1 MATSGYDGRIG
12 GKLRRRPFRRA
23 AATPYDRPPS
33 AARGLT
39 TTVPEPGGDGWLAK
53 LVDPASRFISS
64 SASRLFSS
72 VFRKRLTAPPADE
85 TPGENLQS
93 REIAE
98 ASSDEMSAD
107 LQENKADSGNNA
119 TNNFDSNMFL
129 EFEQLLEHKTFTRAQ
144 FEHLMEIL
152 RSRTMDSDMS
162 KPAVDNDKVDE
173 TTVPL
178 PEKEIESSIPHED
191 RRTPPD
197 TLAIPDASPVELAK
211 AYMGSRVSTVP
222 PLALSWRSHL
232 FHEYKKVPTSLTSA
246 TKPFDLK
253 GPRSVRFSG
262 STVIP
267 ESGYLTPRSS
277 GRSTMY
283 RMTCS
288 PYIKGER
295 SSKDDSVGSLSHRT
309 PESTRQL
316 GGRQVF
322 KRRSLVL
329 ESDLGPFLP
338 IRSIRQKLTVK
349 PSSKVMHSVLPGN
362 LHHSPSTPFK
372 RDVQDDLSVIQKP
385 IWSDGHEKSGDNRI
399 SNNIVTTVSPQSS
412 EMEKKILQQLDKLVP
427 SPKEKTS
434 KLKSNTLDES
444 PDNVMHASSG
454 QTLRNEEMYS
464 TKSKFVQGNNL
475 DSFRGS
481 LMPDFRNSLSYKQE
495 TATFPQENCS
505 SVSISGVK
513 LMSEAN
519 DMCDGVI
526 SVTAAMCDKAAA
538 EAMISDSV
546 VVSQHQKLAFQSAAL
561 KDTQDVSN
569 TYTSMDASCPLKD
582 KDEMKI
588 TDKAV
593 RPSIIRTN
601 FSSSMTSTSL
611 SSSSS
616 DFSKAAHLKLSV
628 DSIAESGKGFT
639 FPFATAP
646 STSQIPPTPT
656 MPSSLVKKSAM
667 QKGQI
672 DAPLFSFGSKDSN
685 RADFS
690 STTTMR
696 SFSATSGPGNDI
708 SNATASAMVKDS
720 DADKHEGQ
728 ISINLSKSV
737 GVDNSADEST
747 SNIPVVYSF
756 GSSHSEFMPN
766 GSLNLPSAS
775 SAVSVMAYS
784 GSTGSMIFSTV
795 TAVSASS
802 FSTFVS
808 SESPPLSTVPSLQ
821 FGSTALLV
829 SPTSVSQPLDKSTAT
844 DFEGMH
850 SKVPPFNTN
859 TANPGTSAN
868 FMFGGSFSSATNT
881 GSILAT
887 STVSR
892 IGSSFIAPAAST
904 LFSVSAGSQ
913 SALAPASTFSGASNS
928 TFKFASAQSN
938 DSSPSV
944 VDNNTRGVAGS
955 VGTQSTQG
963 GSGISQISESSS
975 SLFGPFCSSPTFGL
989 NVLSSSSLG
998 SSQFGAATTGFDLLS
1013 SSYLFSSSVGAN
1025 SSCLSATSSSAL
1037 APAPSLFGSTF
1048 QSSISSAFGTSF
1060 GSNASYSSTGLAFG
1074 VSGSGGSPFVFS
1086 SLSAPAFST
1095 NSAGGSSSSNLYGQ
1109 PVFGS
1114 SSPATAFSSGT
1125 PRNDQMN
1132 VVDSMVEDSAKSAG
1146 SLVPQFGQPSTSS
1159 SITVFGTPVTQPTS
1173 SPFFQF
1179 GSHQQPTLPQS
1190 SPFQASGSLVEQL
1203 PQGGS
1208 FSLGSGGGDKSGRKI
1223 VKVRRDR
1230 LRKK

>member
-1 MATSGYDGRIG
+1 FFLAIAFSASLAPPLRVYCVVPMATSGYDGRIG

-23 AATPYDRPPS
+23 AATPYDRPPI

-39 TTVPEPGGDGWLAK
+39 TTVPQPGGDGWLAK

-72 VFRKRLTAPPADE
+72 VFRKRLTAPPANE

-98 ASSDEMSAD
+98 ASSDETSAD
-107 LQENKADSGNNA
+107 LQENKADGGNNA

-129 EFEQLLEHKTFTRAQ
+129 EFEQLLEHKTFTRK
-144 FEHLMEIL
+144 FEHLTEIL

-162 KPAVDNDKVDE
+162 KPAVDKDKMDE

-197 TLAIPDASPVELAK
+197 TRAIPDASPVELAK

-295 SSKDDSVGSLSHRT
+295 SSKDNCAGFLSHQT

-316 GGRQVF
+316 GGRQVL
-322 KRRSLVL
+322 KRRSSVL
-329 ESDLGPFLP
+329 ESDPGPFLP

-372 RDVQDDLSVIQKP
+372 RDVQDDLSVIRKP
-385 IWSDGHEKSGDNRI
+385 IWSDGHEKSADNRI
-399 SNNIVTTVSPQSS
+399 SNNIVTPVSPQSS

-444 PDNVMHASSG
+444 PDNVMHASS
-454 QTLRNEEMYS
+454 
-464 TKSKFVQGNNL
+464 
-475 DSFRGS
+475 
-481 LMPDFRNSLSYKQE
+481 
-495 TATFPQENCS
+495 A
-505 SVSISGVK
+505 SISGVK

-546 VVSQHQKLAFQSAAL
+546 VVSQHQKLDFQSAAL
-561 KDTQDVSN
+561 Q
-569 TYTSMDASCPLKD
+569 
-582 KDEMKI
+582 
-588 TDKAV
+588 
-593 RPSIIRTN
+593 
-601 FSSSMTSTSL
+601 
-611 SSSSS
+611 
-616 DFSKAAHLKLSV
+616 LSV

-656 MPSSLVKKSAM
+656 MPSSLVNKSVM

-696 SFSATSGPGNDI
+696 GFSATSGPGNDI
-708 SNATASAMVKDS
+708 RLALTICIGHFFSHYQYYHLLKVRVFFNLINVLKTSFVSLNATASAMVKDS

-728 ISINLSKSV
+728 TSINLSKSV
-737 GVDNSADEST
+737 GVDNSTDEST

-756 GSSHSEFMPN
+756 GSSHNEFMPN

-775 SAVSVMAYS
+775 SAVPVMAYS
-784 GSTGSMIFSTV
+784 GSTASMIFSTV

-808 SESPPLSTVPSLQ
+808 SEAPLLSTVPSLQ
-821 FGSTALLV
+821 FGSTALMV
-829 SPTSVSQPLDKSTAT
+829 SPTSVSQPLDKPTAT

-859 TANPGTSAN
+859 TANPATSAN
-868 FMFGGSFSSATNT
+868 FIFGGSFSSATNT
-881 GSILAT
+881 GSILAA
-887 STVSR
+887 STVSS

-904 LFSVSAGSQ
+904 LFSVAAGSQ
-913 SALAPASTFSGASNS
+913 SALAPASTFTGASNS
-928 TFKFASAQSN
+928 TFKFASAQCN

-944 VDNNTRGVAGS
+944 VDNNTRGVIES
-955 VGTQSTQG
+955 VGPQSTQG
-963 GSGISQISESSS
+963 GCGISQISESSS
-975 SLFGPFCSSPTFGL
+975 SLFGPFCSSPTFGS

-998 SSQFGAATTGFDLLS
+998 SSQFGAATAGFDLLS
-1013 SSYLFSSSVGAN
+1013 SSSMFSSSVGAD
-1025 SSCLSATSSSAL
+1025 SSCLSATPSS
-1037 APAPSLFGSTF
+1037 APAPASSLFGSTI

-1060 GSNASYSSTGLAFG
+1060 GSNASYSSTGLSSG

-1086 SLSAPAFST
+1086 SSSAPAFPT
-1095 NSAGGSSSSNLYGQ
+1095 NSAGGSSSSNLSGQ
-1109 PVFGS
+1109 PVS
-1114 SSPATAFSSGT
+1114 VSLSPAIALSSGT

-1132 VVDSMVEDSAKSAG
+1132 VVDSMVEDSIQSAG

-1159 SITVFGTPVTQPTS
+1159 SIAVLGTP
-1173 SPFFQF
+1173 F

-1190 SPFQASGSLVEQL
+1190 SPFQASGSLLEQL

>member
-72 VFRKRLTAPPADE
+72 VFRKRLTSPPAVE

-144 FEHLMEIL
+144 FEHLTEIL

-191 RRTPPD
+191 CRTPPD

-211 AYMGSRVSTVP
+211 AYMGSRVLTVP

-322 KRRSLVL
+322 KRRSSVL

-338 IRSIRQKLTVK
+338 IRSIRQKLSVK

-372 RDVQDDLSVIQKP
+372 RDAQDDLSVIQKP
-385 IWSDGHEKSGDNRI
+385 IWSDGHEKSGNNRI
-399 SNNIVTTVSPQSS
+399 SNNILTPVSPQSS

-444 PDNVMHASSG
+444 LDNVMHASLG

-495 TATFPQENCS
+495 TARFPQENCS
-505 SVSISGVK
+505 SVPISGVK

-519 DMCDGVI
+519 DMCDGII

-546 VVSQHQKLAFQSAAL
+546 IVSQHQKLAFQSAAL

-601 FSSSMTSTSL
+601 LSSSMTSTSL

-756 GSSHSEFMPN
+756 GSSHNEFMPN

-808 SESPPLSTVPSLQ
+808 SEAPPLSTVPSLQ
-821 FGSTALLV
+821 FGSTAFLV

-868 FMFGGSFSSATNT
+868 YMFGGSFSSATNT

-887 STVSR
+887 STVSS
-892 IGSSFIAPAAST
+892 IGNSFIAPAAST
-904 LFSVSAGSQ
+904 LFSVAAGSQ

-938 DSSPSV
+938 DSNPSV

-975 SLFGPFCSSPTFGL
+975 SLFGPFCSSPTFGS

-998 SSQFGAATTGFDLLS
+998 SAQFGAAT
-1013 SSYLFSSSVGAN
+1013 
-1025 SSCLSATSSSAL
+1025 
-1037 APAPSLFGSTF
+1037 
-1048 QSSISSAFGTSF
+1048 
-1060 GSNASYSSTGLAFG
+1060 TGLAFG

-1095 NSAGGSSSSNLYGQ
+1095 NSAGGSSSSNLSGQ

-1132 VVDSMVEDSAKSAG
+1132 VVDSMVEDCAKSAG

-1159 SITVFGTPVTQPTS
+1159 SITVFGTPVTQPTA

-1190 SPFQASGSLVEQL
+1190 SPFQASGNLVEQL

>member
-23 AATPYDRPPS
+23 AATPYDRPPT

-85 TPGENLQS
+85 TPGQNLQS

-144 FEHLMEIL
+144 FEHLTEIL

-191 RRTPPD
+191 CRTPPD

-295 SSKDDSVGSLSHRT
+295 SSKDDSVGSLSHRP

-322 KRRSLVL
+322 KRRSSVL

-349 PSSKVMHSVLPGN
+349 PSSKVIHSVLPGN
-362 LHHSPSTPFK
+362 LHHGPSTPFK

-399 SNNIVTTVSPQSS
+399 SNNIVTPVSPQSS

-495 TATFPQENCS
+495 TARFPQENC

-526 SVTAAMCDKAAA
+526 SVTAATCDKAAA

-569 TYTSMDASCPLKD
+569 TCPLMDASCPLKD
-582 KDEMKI
+582 KDEVKI

-601 FSSSMTSTSL
+601 LSSSMTSTSL

-616 DFSKAAHLKLSV
+616 DLSKAAHLKLSV

-720 DADKHEGQ
+720 DADKHE
-728 ISINLSKSV
+728 
-737 GVDNSADEST
+737 
-747 SNIPVVYSF
+747 
-756 GSSHSEFMPN
+756 
-766 GSLNLPSAS
+766 
-775 SAVSVMAYS
+775 VMAYS

-808 SESPPLSTVPSLQ
+808 SEAPPLSTVPSLQ

-938 DSSPSV
+938 DSNPSV

-975 SLFGPFCSSPTFGL
+975 SLFGPFCSSPTFGS

-1095 NSAGGSSSSNLYGQ
+1095 NSAGGSSSSNLSGQ
-1109 PVFGS
+1109 PVFGL

>member
-23 AATPYDRPPS
+23 AATPYDRPPT

-144 FEHLMEIL
+144 FEHLTEIL

-191 RRTPPD
+191 CRTPPD

-277 GRSTMY
+277 GRSTLY

-322 KRRSLVL
+322 KRRSSVL

-338 IRSIRQKLTVK
+338 VRSIRQKLTVK

-362 LHHSPSTPFK
+362 LHHSPLTPFK

-399 SNNIVTTVSPQSS
+399 SNNIVTPVSPQSS

-495 TATFPQENCS
+495 TARFPQENCS

-526 SVTAAMCDKAAA
+526 SVTAAMCDKAAT

-601 FSSSMTSTSL
+601 LSSSMTSTSL

-616 DFSKAAHLKLSV
+616 DFSKAAHLKLS
-628 DSIAESGKGFT
+628 DDLIAKSGKGFT

-720 DADKHEGQ
+720 DADKHE
-728 ISINLSKSV
+728 
-737 GVDNSADEST
+737 
-747 SNIPVVYSF
+747 
-756 GSSHSEFMPN
+756 
-766 GSLNLPSAS
+766 
-775 SAVSVMAYS
+775 VMAYS

-808 SESPPLSTVPSLQ
+808 SEAPPLYTVPSLQ
-821 FGSTALLV
+821 FGPTALLV

-913 SALAPASTFSGASNS
+913 SALAPASTFSGASNN

-938 DSSPSV
+938 DSNPSV

-975 SLFGPFCSSPTFGL
+975 SLSGPFCSSSTFGS

-1074 VSGSGGSPFVFS
+1074 VPGSGGSPFVFS

-1095 NSAGGSSSSNLYGQ
+1095 NSAGGSSSSNLSGQ

-1159 SITVFGTPVTQPTS
+1159 SITVFGTPVTQPTA

>member
-1 MATSGYDGRIG
+1 
-12 GKLRRRPFRRA
+12 
-23 AATPYDRPPS
+23 
-33 AARGLT
+33 
-39 TTVPEPGGDGWLAK
+39 
-53 LVDPASRFISS
+53 
-64 SASRLFSS
+64 
-72 VFRKRLTAPPADE
+72 
-85 TPGENLQS
+85 
-93 REIAE
+93 
-98 ASSDEMSAD
+98 
-107 LQENKADSGNNA
+107 
-119 TNNFDSNMFL
+119 
-129 EFEQLLEHKTFTRAQ
+129 
-144 FEHLMEIL
+144 
-152 RSRTMDSDMS
+152 
-162 KPAVDNDKVDE
+162 
-173 TTVPL
+173 
-178 PEKEIESSIPHED
+178 
-191 RRTPPD
+191 
-197 TLAIPDASPVELAK
+197 
-211 AYMGSRVSTVP
+211 
-222 PLALSWRSHL
+222 
-232 FHEYKKVPTSLTSA
+232 
-246 TKPFDLK
+246 
-253 GPRSVRFSG
+253 
-262 STVIP
+262 
-267 ESGYLTPRSS
+267 
-277 GRSTMY
+277 
-283 RMTCS
+283 
-288 PYIKGER
+288 
-295 SSKDDSVGSLSHRT
+295 
-309 PESTRQL
+309 
-316 GGRQVF
+316 
-322 KRRSLVL
+322 
-329 ESDLGPFLP
+329 
-338 IRSIRQKLTVK
+338 
-349 PSSKVMHSVLPGN
+349 
-362 LHHSPSTPFK
+362 
-372 RDVQDDLSVIQKP
+372 
-385 IWSDGHEKSGDNRI
+385 
-399 SNNIVTTVSPQSS
+399 
-412 EMEKKILQQLDKLVP
+412 
-427 SPKEKTS
+427 
-434 KLKSNTLDES
+434 
-444 PDNVMHASSG
+444 
-454 QTLRNEEMYS
+454 
-464 TKSKFVQGNNL
+464 
-475 DSFRGS
+475 
-481 LMPDFRNSLSYKQE
+481 
-495 TATFPQENCS
+495 
-505 SVSISGVK
+505 
-513 LMSEAN
+513 
-519 DMCDGVI
+519 
-526 SVTAAMCDKAAA
+526 
-538 EAMISDSV
+538 
-546 VVSQHQKLAFQSAAL
+546 
-561 KDTQDVSN
+561 
-569 TYTSMDASCPLKD
+569 
-582 KDEMKI
+582 
-588 TDKAV
+588 
-593 RPSIIRTN
+593 
-601 FSSSMTSTSL
+601 
-611 SSSSS
+611 
-616 DFSKAAHLKLSV
+616 
-628 DSIAESGKGFT
+628 
-639 FPFATAP
+639 
-646 STSQIPPTPT
+646 
-656 MPSSLVKKSAM
+656 
-667 QKGQI
+667 
-672 DAPLFSFGSKDSN
+672 
-685 RADFS
+685 
-690 STTTMR
+690 
-696 SFSATSGPGNDI
+696 
-708 SNATASAMVKDS
+708 MVKDS

-756 GSSHSEFMPN
+756 GSSHNEFMPN

-808 SESPPLSTVPSLQ
+808 SEAPPLSTVPSLQ

-938 DSSPSV
+938 DSNPSV

-975 SLFGPFCSSPTFGL
+975 SLFGPFCSSPTFGS

-1095 NSAGGSSSSNLYGQ
+1095 NSAGGSSSSNLSGQ

>member
-720 DADKHEGQ
+720 DADKHE
-728 ISINLSKSV
+728 
-737 GVDNSADEST
+737 
-747 SNIPVVYSF
+747 
-756 GSSHSEFMPN
+756 
-766 GSLNLPSAS
+766 
-775 SAVSVMAYS
+775 VMAYS

>member
-12 GKLRRRPFRRA
+12 GKLRRRPLRRA

-98 ASSDEMSAD
+98 ASSNEMSAD

-144 FEHLMEIL
+144 FEHLTEIL

-191 RRTPPD
+191 CRTPPD

-211 AYMGSRVSTVP
+211 AYMGSRVLTVP

-322 KRRSLVL
+322 KRRSSVL

-372 RDVQDDLSVIQKP
+372 RDAQDDLSVIQKP

-399 SNNIVTTVSPQSS
+399 SNNIVTPVSPQSS

-444 PDNVMHASSG
+444 PDNVMHATSG

-464 TKSKFVQGNNL
+464 TKSKFVRGNNL

-495 TATFPQENCS
+495 TARFPQENCS

-519 DMCDGVI
+519 DKCDGII

-538 EAMISDSV
+538 EAMIADSV
-546 VVSQHQKLAFQSAAL
+546 IVSQHQKLAFQSAAL

-601 FSSSMTSTSL
+601 LSSSMTSTSL

-720 DADKHEGQ
+720 DADKHE
-728 ISINLSKSV
+728 
-737 GVDNSADEST
+737 
-747 SNIPVVYSF
+747 
-756 GSSHSEFMPN
+756 
-766 GSLNLPSAS
+766 
-775 SAVSVMAYS
+775 VMAYS

-808 SESPPLSTVPSLQ
+808 PEARPLSTVPSLQ
-821 FGSTALLV
+821 FGATALMV

-913 SALAPASTFSGASNS
+913 SSLAPASTFSGASNN
-928 TFKFASAQSN
+928 TFKFSSAQSN
-938 DSSPSV
+938 DSNPSV

-975 SLFGPFCSSPTFGL
+975 SLSGPFCSSSTFGS

-998 SSQFGAATTGFDLLS
+998 SSQLGAATTGFDLLS

-1037 APAPSLFGSTF
+1037 APAPCLFGSTF

-1095 NSAGGSSSSNLYGQ
+1095 NSAGGSSSSNLSGQ

-1132 VVDSMVEDSAKSAG
+1132 VVDSMVEDNAKSAG

-1159 SITVFGTPVTQPTS
+1159 SITAFGTPVTQPTA

-1190 SPFQASGSLVEQL
+1190 SPFQASGNLVGQL

>member
-12 GKLRRRPFRRA
+12 GKLRRRPLRRA

-98 ASSDEMSAD
+98 ASSNEMSAD

-144 FEHLMEIL
+144 FEHLTEIL

-191 RRTPPD
+191 CRTPPD

-211 AYMGSRVSTVP
+211 AYMGSRVLTVP

-322 KRRSLVL
+322 KRRSSVL

-372 RDVQDDLSVIQKP
+372 RDAQDDLSVIQKP

-399 SNNIVTTVSPQSS
+399 SNNIVTPVSPQSS

-444 PDNVMHASSG
+444 PDNVMHATSG

-464 TKSKFVQGNNL
+464 TKSKFVRGNNL

-495 TATFPQENCS
+495 TARFPQENCS

-519 DMCDGVI
+519 DKCDGII

-538 EAMISDSV
+538 EAMIADSV
-546 VVSQHQKLAFQSAAL
+546 IVSQHQKLAFQSAAL

-601 FSSSMTSTSL
+601 LSSSMTSTSL

-756 GSSHSEFMPN
+756 GSSHNEFMPN

-808 SESPPLSTVPSLQ
+808 PEARPLSTVPSLQ
-821 FGSTALLV
+821 FGATALMV

-913 SALAPASTFSGASNS
+913 SSLAPASTFSGASNN
-928 TFKFASAQSN
+928 TFKFSSAQSN
-938 DSSPSV
+938 DSNPSV

-975 SLFGPFCSSPTFGL
+975 SLSGPFCSSSTFGS

-998 SSQFGAATTGFDLLS
+998 SSQLGAAT
-1013 SSYLFSSSVGAN
+1013 
-1025 SSCLSATSSSAL
+1025 
-1037 APAPSLFGSTF
+1037 
-1048 QSSISSAFGTSF
+1048 
-1060 GSNASYSSTGLAFG
+1060 TGLAFG

-1095 NSAGGSSSSNLYGQ
+1095 NSAGGSSSSNLSGQ

-1132 VVDSMVEDSAKSAG
+1132 VVDSMVEDNAKSAG

-1159 SITVFGTPVTQPTS
+1159 SITAFGTPVTQPTA

-1190 SPFQASGSLVEQL
+1190 SPFQASGNLVGQL

>member
-23 AATPYDRPPS
+23 AATPYDRPPI

-39 TTVPEPGGDGWLAK
+39 TTVPQPGGDGWLAK

-72 VFRKRLTAPPADE
+72 VFRKRLTAPPANE

-98 ASSDEMSAD
+98 ASSDETSAD
-107 LQENKADSGNNA
+107 LQENKADGGNNA

-129 EFEQLLEHKTFTRAQ
+129 EFEQLLEHKTFTRK
-144 FEHLMEIL
+144 FEHLTEIL

-162 KPAVDNDKVDE
+162 KPAVDNDKMDE

-197 TLAIPDASPVELAK
+197 TRAIPDASPVELAK

-295 SSKDDSVGSLSHRT
+295 SSKDNCAGFLSHQT

-316 GGRQVF
+316 GGRQVL
-322 KRRSLVL
+322 KRRSSVL

-372 RDVQDDLSVIQKP
+372 RDVQDDLSVIRKP
-385 IWSDGHEKSGDNRI
+385 IWSDGHEKSADNRI
-399 SNNIVTTVSPQSS
+399 SNNIVTPVSPQSS

-464 TKSKFVQGNNL
+464 TNSKFVRGNNL

-495 TATFPQENCS
+495 RTRLPQENCS
-505 SVSISGVK
+505 PASISGVK

-526 SVTAAMCDKAAA
+526 SVTAAMCDKTAA

-561 KDTQDVSN
+561 QDTQDVSN
-569 TYTSMDASCPLKD
+569 TYTLMDASCPLKD

-593 RPSIIRTN
+593 RSSIIRTN
-601 FSSSMTSTSL
+601 LSSSMTSTSL

-656 MPSSLVKKSAM
+656 MPSSLVNKSVM

-696 SFSATSGPGNDI
+696 GFSATSGPGNDI

-728 ISINLSKSV
+728 TSINLSKSV
-737 GVDNSADEST
+737 GVDNSTDEST

-756 GSSHSEFMPN
+756 GSSHNEFMPN

-775 SAVSVMAYS
+775 SAVPVMAYS
-784 GSTGSMIFSTV
+784 GSTASMIFSTV

-808 SESPPLSTVPSLQ
+808 SEAPLLSTVPSLQ
-821 FGSTALLV
+821 FGSTALMV
-829 SPTSVSQPLDKSTAT
+829 SPTSVSQPLDKPTAT

-859 TANPGTSAN
+859 TANPATSAN

-881 GSILAT
+881 GSILAA
-887 STVSR
+887 STVSS
-892 IGSSFIAPAAST
+892 IGSSFTAPAAST
-904 LFSVSAGSQ
+904 LFSVAAGSQ
-913 SALAPASTFSGASNS
+913 SALAPASTFTGASNS
-928 TFKFASAQSN
+928 TFKFASAQCN

-944 VDNNTRGVAGS
+944 VDNNTRGVIES
-955 VGTQSTQG
+955 VGPQSTQG
-963 GSGISQISESSS
+963 GCGISQISESSS
-975 SLFGPFCSSPTFGL
+975 SLFGPFCSSPTFGS

-998 SSQFGAATTGFDLLS
+998 SSQFGAATAGFDLLS
-1013 SSYLFSSSVGAN
+1013 SSSMFSSSVGAD
-1025 SSCLSATSSSAL
+1025 SSCLSATPSS
-1037 APAPSLFGSTF
+1037 APAPASSLFGSTF

-1060 GSNASYSSTGLAFG
+1060 GSNASYSSTGLASG

-1086 SLSAPAFST
+1086 SSSAPAFST
-1095 NSAGGSSSSNLYGQ
+1095 NSAGGSSSSNLSGQ
-1109 PVFGS
+1109 PVFVS
-1114 SSPATAFSSGT
+1114 LSPAIAFSSGT

-1132 VVDSMVEDSAKSAG
+1132 VVDSMVEDSIQTAG

-1159 SITVFGTPVTQPTS
+1159 SIAVHGTPVTQPPA
-1173 SPFFQF
+1173 SPIFQF